1 MLTEEERKSL
11 LDKLDAVKKE
21 ADNLRTLLNQI
32 NDQKEDWFRK
42 KEDAGKKIRELIAK
56 VKDAKTKRNEL
67 TNTVKVDKDKRQKL
81 HDVIVTKVE
90 EIKKLNS
97 EKDATIKKG
106 KPLASVHAL
115 TEQIEKLQR
124 KIETE
129 VMSFD
134 KEKELMKKIKELKK
148 QKLESAALNGTFDD
162 SRKLSKEIDKM
173 KKEAN
178 IVHKTIQDNAKN
190 SQTQHETI
198 LETSKQIDVLKVEE
212 EEAYKKFFEFKQ
224 QFTDAN
230 NKLKE
235 KLIDLNEL
243 YQKLGKE
250 KEEKK
255 EERKQ
260 QRRKTLRQ
268 KEHEVNEKIR
278 KGEKLTTDDL
288 LVLQGADMENNNN
301 N

>member
-178 IVHKTIQDNAKN
+178 IVHKTIQDNAR
-190 SQTQHETI
+190 
-198 LETSKQIDVLKVEE
+198 
-212 EEAYKKFFEFKQ
+212 YKR
-224 QFTDAN
+224 
-230 NKLKE
+230 KL
-235 KLIDLNEL
+235 
-243 YQKLGKE
+243 
-250 KEEKK
+250 
-255 EERKQ
+255 
-260 QRRKTLRQ
+260 
-268 KEHEVNEKIR
+268 
-278 KGEKLTTDDL
+278 
-288 LVLQGADMENNNN
+288 LQL
-301 N
+301 